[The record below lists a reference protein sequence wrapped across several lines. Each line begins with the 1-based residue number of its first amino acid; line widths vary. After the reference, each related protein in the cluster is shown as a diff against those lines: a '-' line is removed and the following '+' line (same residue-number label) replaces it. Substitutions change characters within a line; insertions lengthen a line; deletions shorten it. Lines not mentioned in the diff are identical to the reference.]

1 MLNALRY
8 ELIRIRTLR
17 STWILLAAGAALQ
30 FLVAYMAAGHH
41 ERPPLARFL
50 TSFDTGTLPVVLL
63 FPMAIVVGAF
73 GHEYRYRTITTTVL
87 TLKSR
92 PLVMASKAV
101 ISALLAAVTGVL
113 LVGVTLLAQVLRGGA
128 PDDSARIGQA
138 LAAVV
143 LYAVLSF
150 LVGLGLAAL
159 TRNATVAM
167 IVMLAVPTVGEGLLS
182 NVLKE
187 WWMQPFYSVVSLM
200 DAVKWQSPL
209 PLTALAALV
218 VVGAGTA
225 LARRDV

>member
-30 FLVAYMAAGHH
+30 FLVAYIAAGHH
-41 ERPPLARFL
+41 ERPPLGRFL
-50 TSFDTGTLPVVLL
+50 TSFNTGTLPVVLL
-63 FPMAIVVGAF
+63 FPMAVVVGAF

-92 PLVMASKAV
+92 PVVMASKAV
-101 ISALLAAVTGVL
+101 ISALLAAVTGIL
-113 LVGVTLLAQVLRGGA
+113 LVGVTLLAEMLRGGT
-128 PDDSARIGQA
+128 PDDWARIGQT

-143 LYAVLSF
+143 VYTVLSF
-150 LVGLGLAAL
+150 LIGLGLAAL

-182 NVLKE
+182 NVLKG
-187 WWMQPFYSVVSLM
+187 WWMQPFYSVVSLV
-200 DAVKWQSPL
+200 DAFKWQSPL

-218 VVGAGTA
+218 VGGAGTA

>member
-8 ELIRIRTLR
+8 ELVRIRTLR

-30 FLVAYMAAGHH
+30 FLVAYMAAGHSDQT
-41 ERPPLARFL
+41 RLWRFL
-50 TSFDTGTLPVVLL
+50 ASFNTGTLPLVLL

-92 PLVMASKAV
+92 PVVLASKAV
-101 ISALLAAVTGVL
+101 ISAVLAAVTGVL
-113 LVGVTLLAQVLRGGA
+113 LVLVTLLAQVLRGGA
-128 PDDSARIGQA
+128 PDDRARIGQV

-167 IVMLAVPTVGEGLLS
+167 IVMLAVPSVVETLLGS
-182 NVLKE
+182 VLKK
-187 WWMQPFYSVVSLM
+187 WWMVPFFSAESLV
-200 DAVKWQSPL
+200 DAFKWQSLL

-218 VVGAGTA
+218 VVGAGTV

>member
-8 ELIRIRTLR
+8 ELIRMQTIR
-17 STWILLAAGAALQ
+17 STWILLAAAAAVQ
-30 FLVAYMAAGHH
+30 FVVAYVAAGHSDQTQ
-41 ERPPLARFL
+41 LWRFL
-50 TSFDTGTLPVVLL
+50 ASFNTTLPLVLL

-73 GHEYRYRTITTTVL
+73 GHEYRYRTITTTIL
-87 TLKSR
+87 TLRSR
-92 PLVMASKAV
+92 PVVMASKAV

-113 LVGVTLLAQVLRGGA
+113 LVLVTLLAQVLRGGA
-128 PDDSARIGQA
+128 PDDWARIGQV

-143 LYAVLSF
+143 VYGVLSF

-167 IVMLAVPTVGEGLLS
+167 IVMLAVPIVVEGLLS
-182 NVLKE
+182 KWLKE
-187 WWMQPFYSVVSLM
+187 WWMAPFFSAASLV
-200 DAVKWQSPL
+200 DAFKWQSPL

-218 VVGAGTA
+218 VVGAGTV